1 MRILISGAAGFAGS
15 HLAKALLSRGH
26 EVFSADLVPTETA
39 PYQLDINDRLGAEK
53 LLELCKP
60 QAVVLLSGLSS
71 VGASWLEPAKT
82 FQVNTSGALNFFT
95 AVQEKAPAAKFIFS
109 GSAEEYGKPSVTPLP
124 EDTVCTPANPYALS
138 KYSAGKAMAMLA
150 EKQGTEFIHLR
161 LANHFGPGQRTG
173 FVIPDFA
180 SQIARKML
188 SGDNSDIVVGN
199 LEARRDFLY
208 VGDVIDA
215 YIKIIESEHYRY
227 RVCNIGSGKTISIRE
242 MLDTLVELAGIS
254 AKVTVD
260 KSRLRSADT
269 TGTPLDI
276 SRAEAEFNWTPR
288 TDIKEA
294 LRLTLN
300 SWIDALK

>member
-1 MRILISGAAGFAGS
+1 MRILISGAAGFVGR
-15 HLAKALLSRGH
+15 HLTKALLDRGH
-26 EVFSADLVPTETA
+26 DVYPADLLPMEHA
-39 PYQLDINDRLGAEK
+39 PYLLDINNSKNIGKILDF
-53 LLELCKP
+53 CKP

-71 VGASWLEPAKT
+71 VGASWQDPAKT

-95 AVQEKAPAAKFIFS
+95 AVQEKYPQAKFIFS
-109 GSAEEYGKPSVTPLP
+109 GSAEEYGKSSVSPLP

-180 SQIARKML
+180 SQIAKKML

-215 YIKIIESEHYRY
+215 YIKIIEAEHYRY
-227 RVCNIGSGKTISIRE
+227 NICNIGSGKTVSIRE

-254 AKVTVD
+254 AKITVD
-260 KSRLRSADT
+260 KSKLRSADT

-276 SRAEAEFNWTPR
+276 TRAKEEFNWTPR
-288 TDIKEA
+288 TGIKDA
-294 LRLTLN
+294 LRITLE
-300 SWIDALK
+300 SWIEKLR